1 MKSTGEVMG
10 LDADFGRAFAKA
22 QMGAGV
28 VLPTAGSVF
37 VSVKDE
43 DKDAIL
49 ELVQD
54 LAGMDFEIVA
64 TRGTARFLEEHGV
77 TVRTIN
83 KVLEGNPHIVDS
95 MIDGNIQL
103 VFNTTEGAQAIKDS
117 FSLRRTALMREIPYY
132 TTRAGAHAAVH
143 AISALREG
151 SLEVAPLQSYFN
163 GSF

>member
-1 MKSTGEVMG
+1 MP
-10 LDADFGRAFAKA
+10 AQ

-28 VLPTAGSVF
+28 VLPTSGTVF
-37 VSVKDE
+37 VSIKDE

-49 ELVQD
+49 EPVRDLV
-54 LAGMDFEIVA
+54 GMDFEIVA
-64 TRGTARFLEEHGV
+64 TRGTAQFLEEHGV
-77 TVRTIN
+77 TARTVN

-103 VFNTTEGAQAIKDS
+103 VFNTTEGAQAIEDS

-132 TTRAGAHAAVH
+132 TTRAGAHAVVR
-143 AISALREG
+143 AISALRDG
-151 SLEVAPLQSYFN
+151 SLEVAPLQSYFK